1 MNQLT
6 ALLLLAMVG
15 ALPASAGQYE
25 TLDYHIQ
32 QMIVQ
37 SAANDEIGVQT
48 FREQLD
54 NLRWPEAGDPVQARP
69 LFQQGLE
76 SLNRNQLKEALA
88 AFRQA
93 FIVDSADPEI
103 AGQLGLTY
111 LKLRR
116 LKEAE
121 RLLVYTLA
129 LAPTRSA
136 SWLRLAQVYGQSGDT
151 TRAAGA
157 FANAYRFAKDQPEM
171 AEQLRQLATADPVEA
186 IRTAAQHALQPAQLA
201 PAPAA
206 RREESSTPATGPAT
220 TTAPSASPTAAPPTP
235 TGPATTAPGA
245 LPAAAPPSSATGP
258 ATATPSALPTAA
270 AGGILLDSLQR
281 GLASL
286 VKSRDIIQPTAGSH
300 PMSATTDDKP
310 GQQIYRSSIPRT
322 CLIVTF
328 RNGKTANLGSGL
340 LVSDDGLVI
349 TNNHVIENADNLAVK
364 CGERES
370 VARVGKRSRE
380 PDLALLTTTLNR
392 VESFPLNGAYSQE
405 LIGLDVFVIGN
416 PYGLEGTFST
426 GVISGLREI
435 DGVRYLQI
443 SAPISPGNSGG
454 PVILRDGSV
463 IGITTMGLKKG
474 QNLNFAIAAAELI
487 HSNLFDPARMKV
499 SAALGKNE

>member
-1 MNQLT
+1 MMNRLAPL
-6 ALLLLAMVG
+6 ALLALLVG
-15 ALPASAGQYE
+15 PPPASAGQYE

-32 QMIVQ
+32 QMIAQ
-37 SAANDEIGVQT
+37 AAANDEAGVQT

-54 NLRWPEAGDPVQARP
+54 NLRRPEAGDAVQARP

-76 SLNRNQLKEALA
+76 YLNRDQPKEALS

-93 FIVDSADPEI
+93 FITDPADAEI

-111 LKLRR
+111 LRLRR
-116 LKEAE
+116 TKEAE
-121 RLLVYTLA
+121 RLLVYALA
-129 LAPTRSA
+129 LAPARSA
-136 SWLRLAQVYGQSGDT
+136 SWLHLGQVYGQSGDAA
-151 TRAAGA
+151 RAAGA
-157 FANAYRFAKDQPEM
+157 FANAYRFAQDRTRL
-171 AEQLRQLATADPVEA
+171 AGQLRQLAATDPADAVRA
-186 IRTAAQHALQPAQLA
+186 GAAQALRSGQSAPAADLPLPVA
-201 PAPAA
+201 PAPVPAPPAAAAPPAPAA
-206 RREESSTPATGPAT
+206 GP
-220 TTAPSASPTAAPPTP
+220 
-235 TGPATTAPGA
+235 
-245 LPAAAPPSSATGP
+245 
-258 ATATPSALPTAA
+258 TPSAPPAS
-270 AGGILLDSLQR
+270 GVLLDSLRR
-281 GLASL
+281 GLSSL
-286 VKSRDIIQPTAGSH
+286 AKPTDATMPTAGSR
-300 PMSATTDDKP
+300 PMPAAVGDNP

-328 RNGKTANLGSGL
+328 RNGKTSSLGSGL
-340 LVSDDGLVI
+340 LVSADGLVI
-349 TNNHVIENADNLAVK
+349 TNHHVIENADNLAVK

-370 VARVGKRSRE
+370 VARVGKRSKE

-392 VESFPLNGAYSQE
+392 VDGFVLNDAYNQE

-463 IGITTMGLKKG
+463 IGIATMGLKKG

-487 HSNLFDPARMKV
+487 RSGLFDPGRMKT
-499 SAALGKNE
+499 STAPSRNK

>member
-1 MNQLT
+1 MNRLA
-6 ALLLLAMVG
+6 ALLLLVMLVG
-15 ALPASAGQYE
+15 ALPASASQYE
-25 TLDYHIQ
+25 TFDYHIQ

-37 SAANDEIGVQT
+37 SAANDETGVQT

-54 NLRWPEAGDPVQARP
+54 NLRRPEAGDAAQARP

-76 SLNRNQLKEALA
+76 YLNRDQPKEALA
-88 AFRQA
+88 TFRQA
-93 FIVDSADPEI
+93 FIADSADPET

-111 LKLRR
+111 LRLRR

-121 RLLVYTLA
+121 RLLVYALA
-129 LAPTRSA
+129 LAPARSA
-136 SWLRLAQVYGQSGDT
+136 SWLHLGQLYGQSGDT
-151 TRAAGA
+151 ARAAGA
-157 FANAYRFAKDQPEM
+157 FANAYRFAHDRPKM

-186 IRTAAQHALQPAQLA
+186 IRSGAQHALQPVQLTPV
-201 PAPAA
+201 PAPPAA
-206 RREESSTPATGPAT
+206 APPTPATGPAT
-220 TTAPSASPTAAPPTP
+220 AAPSAPPPAAPPTP
-235 TGPATTAPGA
+235 ATD
-245 LPAAAPPSSATGP
+245 P
-258 ATATPSALPTAA
+258 ATAAPSAPPPAA
-270 AGGILLDSLQR
+270 SGVLLDSLQR
-281 GLASL
+281 GLTSL
-286 VKSRDIIQPTAGSH
+286 VKPRDTAAPAAGSR
-300 PMSATTDDKP
+300 PMPAAADDKP

-328 RNGKTANLGSGL
+328 RNGKTASLGSGL
-340 LVSDDGLVI
+340 LVSADGLVI

-380 PDLALLTTTLNR
+380 PDLALLTTALNR
-392 VESFPLNGAYSQE
+392 AESFVLNENYSQE

-435 DGVRYLQI
+435 DGVRYFQI

-463 IGITTMGLKKG
+463 IGIITMGLKKG
-474 QNLNFAIAAAELI
+474 QNLNFAIAATELI
-487 HSNLFDPARMKV
+487 HSSLFDPARMKV
-499 SAALGKNE
+499 SAEPGKSQ

>member
-1 MNQLT
+1 MTSRLAPL
-6 ALLLLAMVG
+6 ALLALLAG
-15 ALPASAGQYE
+15 PPPASAGQYE

-37 SAANDEIGVQT
+37 SAANDEAGVQT

-54 NLRWPEAGDPVQARP
+54 NLRRPDAGDAVQAGP
-69 LFQQGLE
+69 LFQQGLDY
-76 SLNRNQLKEALA
+76 LNRDQPKEALS

-93 FIVDSADPEI
+93 FIADPADAET

-111 LKLRR
+111 LRLRR
-116 LKEAE
+116 PREAE

-129 LAPTRSA
+129 LAPARSA
-136 SWLRLAQVYGQSGDT
+136 SWLHLGQVYGQSGDAA
-151 TRAAGA
+151 RAAGA
-157 FANAYRFAKDQPEM
+157 FANAYRFAQDRPRL
-171 AEQLRQLATADPVEA
+171 AGQLRQLAATDPADAVRA
-186 IRTAAQHALQPAQLA
+186 G
-201 PAPAA
+201 AA
-206 RREESSTPATGPAT
+206 RALRPEQSTPATQAPAAAKAT
-220 TTAPSASPTAAPPTP
+220 PPAAQATPAADLPLPAAPAPVPASSTAAPPTAR
-235 TGPATTAPGA
+235 TVNPAPST
-245 LPAAAPPSSATGP
+245 LPASGA
-258 ATATPSALPTAA
+258 
-270 AGGILLDSLQR
+270 LLDSLRQ
-281 GLASL
+281 GLSSL
-286 VKSRDIIQPTAGSH
+286 AKPTDTTRPTVGLR
-300 PMSATTDDKP
+300 PMSAAVGDNP
-310 GQQIYRSSIPRT
+310 GQQIYQNSIPRT

-328 RNGKTANLGSGL
+328 RNGKTDSLGSGL
-340 LVSDDGLVI
+340 LVSADGLVV
-349 TNNHVIENADNLAVK
+349 TNHHVIENADNLAVK

-370 VARVGKRSRE
+370 VARVGKRSKE

-392 VESFPLNGAYSQE
+392 VDGFVLNAAYSQE

-463 IGITTMGLKKG
+463 IGIATMGLKKG

-487 HSNLFDPARMKV
+487 HSGLFDPGRMKT
-499 SAALGKNE
+499 SAAPGRNQ